1 MSIEIN
7 GNNRPPVNTGEA
19 SATERPKSGKAG
31 GAGATPGGTPSRAD
45 TFSLTHR
52 AAQLQQLEAQ
62 IAQLPVVDT
71 QRVGEVQHALATG
84 TLEIRPAEVADKL
97 LAFEAGLAPQKES

>member
-19 SATERPKSGKAG
+19 SATKYPKNDNSSTNK
-31 GAGATPGGTPSRAD
+31 PLGGTPSRAD
-45 TFSLTHR
+45 SFSLTHR
-52 AAQLQQLEAQ
+52 ATQLRQLEAQ

-71 QRVGEVQHALATG
+71 QRVAEVQHALATG
-84 TLEIRPAEVADKL
+84 TLEIHPARVADKL
-97 LAFEAGLAPQKES
+97 LSFEVGLSPQKDS